1 MVGPLFHAVLQ
12 SRPSRFRET
21 MVVELDGNVRMRG
34 DTGPGVG
41 VKVFA
46 GEGRLRLLS
55 GDEVVGDWLV
65 DGIGINVLQEG
76 FNIKAEGEEF
86 ILRTNDDVALAEELH
101 VTAVSPRLARRL
113 AARHNPEYEELP
125 PEPPRIS
132 SNLAAVGYAVAGALV
147 VLGGSLL
154 SAAGG
159 TATTLE
165 GAGSSDFDF
174 WIAFVAGGILM
185 IAAAYVMSVGTR
197 LARLIATI
205 VLGAVIVTFG
215 FAVNQTVA
223 GTTRLT
229 AYGFIAGG
237 LVVGV
242 AVLVSGSLRQSE

>member
-1 MVGPLFHAVLQ
+1 MMP
-12 SRPSRFRET
+12 
-21 MVVELDGNVRMRG
+21 VELDGNVRMRG

-41 VKVFA
+41 VKVLA
-46 GEGRLRLLS
+46 GEGRLRLIS
-55 GDEVVGDWLV
+55 GDELVGDWLV
-65 DGIGINVLQEG
+65 DGIGISVLQEG

-154 SAAGG
+154 SAADD
-159 TATTLE
+159 
-165 GAGSSDFDF
+165 SPFDF
-174 WIAFVAGGILM
+174 WIAFVVGGILM
-185 IAAAYVMSVGTR
+185 IGSAYVMSIGTGF
-197 LARLIATI
+197 ARVMAAI
-205 VLGAVIVTFG
+205 VLAAMILTFG
-215 FAVNQTVA
+215 FAVSQMVA
-223 GTTRLT
+223 GTTQLT

-242 AVLVSGSLRQSE
+242 AILVSGSLRQSQ

>member
-1 MVGPLFHAVLQ
+1 MA
-12 SRPSRFRET
+12 
-21 MVVELDGNVRMRG
+21 VELDGNVRMRG

-46 GEGRLRLLS
+46 GEGRLRLLA

-65 DGIGINVLQEG
+65 DGIGMNALQEG

-101 VTAVSPRLARRL
+101 VTAVSPRLGRHL
-113 AARHNPEYEELP
+113 AARHNPEYDEVA

-147 VLGGSLL
+147 ALGGSFLAGGSG
-154 SAAGG
+154 SAA
-159 TATTLE
+159 E
-165 GAGSSDFDF
+165 GVAGSDFDF
-174 WIAFVAGGILM
+174 WIAFVVGGVLM
-185 IAAAYVMSVGTR
+185 IAAAYVMSIGTR
-197 LARLIATI
+197 LARLSATI
-205 VLGAVIVTFG
+205 VLGAVVVVFG
-215 FAVNQTVA
+215 FAVNQAVA
-223 GTTRLT
+223 DTAQLT

-242 AVLVSGSLRQSE
+242 AVLVSDSLRQSE

>member
-1 MVGPLFHAVLQ
+1 MA
-12 SRPSRFRET
+12 
-21 MVVELDGNVRMRG
+21 VELDGNVRMRG

-41 VKVFA
+41 VKVLA

-65 DGIGINVLQEG
+65 EGIGINSLQEG

-113 AARHNPEYEELP
+113 AARHNPEYEEAP

-154 SAAGG
+154 SAAEG
-159 TATTLE
+159 TAATLGGGLE
-165 GAGSSDFDF
+165 L
-174 WIAFVAGGILM
+174 WITFVFGGILM
-185 IAAAYVMSVGTR
+185 IASAVVMSIGTR
-197 LARLIATI
+197 LARLIATA
-205 VLGAVIVTFG
+205 VLGAVVLLFG
-215 FAVNQTVA
+215 FAVNETVT

-237 LVVGV
+237 IVVGV
-242 AVLVSGSLRQSE
+242 AVLVSGSLRQSD